1 MKNNEVEQRTIFL
14 GITGSTAYGL
24 NTPESDEDVGGICIK
39 PLEYYIGL
47 KKFEQADKWT
57 DENGEKIDKTI
68 YSIDKAVQLML
79 DNNPNMLNLLY
90 LPERCVK
97 FNSEY
102 WQVFLDNR
110 DDFLSKNIRW
120 RFSAYAF
127 AQLSKID
134 TARSY
139 LNSPV
144 SKPNREDFGLPEKSI
159 FPETQVENIAKLSDR
174 YITDEFKDEFY
185 SELNHVNDYYV
196 HNLLQ
201 KYIPDRVALKNAL
214 EEYKLGQTSF
224 LRVFE
229 SISTNFLAEEYR
241 GQAHNE
247 LRYITAYKNWK
258 RYEDW
263 KKGRN
268 PKRAAIEAKCGYN
281 AKHGAM
287 MIMLQRQAIEMLAG
301 KGLLLDRTNIDR
313 SYLMDIR
320 QGNIQFDEILKES
333 ESNNLE
339 IERLFET
346 TTLPA
351 NPKINKI
358 EQLKMEVIEKY
369 LWREK
374 K

>member
-1 MKNNEVEQRTIFL
+1 MKNHEVEKNTIFL
-14 GITGSTAYGL
+14 GITGSHCYGL
-24 NTPESDEDVGGICIK
+24 NTPESDRDESGICIK
-39 PLEYYIGL
+39 PLDYYFGC

-57 DENGEKIDKTI
+57 DENGNKIDKTI
-68 YSIDKAVQLML
+68 YSIDKAVRLML

-90 LPERCVK
+90 LPERCIIQ
-97 FNSEY
+97 NSEY

-110 DDFLSKNIRW
+110 DDFLSKQIRW
-120 RFSAYAF
+120 KFSGYAH
-127 AQLSKID
+127 AQLSRIS
-134 TARSY
+134 THRSY
-139 LNSPV
+139 LNNPIP
-144 SKPNREDFGLPEKSI
+144 KPNRKDFDLPEKSI
-159 FPETQVENIAKLSDR
+159 FPETQVENIAKLSER
-174 YITDEFKDEFY
+174 YITEEFKSDFF
-185 SELNHVNDYYV
+185 SDLNHINDYYV

-229 SISTNFLAEEYR
+229 SISSNFLAEEYR

-247 LRYITAYKNWK
+247 LRYITAYKNWQ

-268 PKRAAIEAKCGYN
+268 PKRAAIEAKCGFDG
-281 AKHGAM
+281 KHASQL
-287 MIMLQRQAIEMLAG
+287 IMLQRQAIEMLAG

-313 SYLMDIR
+313 EYLMAIR
-320 QGNIQFDEILKES
+320 AGNVQFDEILKES
-333 ESNNLE
+333 EANNLE
-339 IERLFET
+339 MEKLFET

-369 LWREK
+369 LWKEK